1 MNSFV
6 NRTEPVILSEP
17 PFAAGGGVQTSSR
30 FEEDPLK
37 ALDDL
42 MAAVEALCPKWPER
56 GTFVDG
62 GKMLL

>member
-6 NRTEPVILSEP
+6 KQSEPNIVAEP
-17 PFAAGGGVQTSSR
+17 PFAAGGGVQTFPR
-30 FEEDPLK
+30 FEDDPLK

-56 GTFVDG
+56 GTFIDG